1 MKSSTQLPILYWIF
15 TIVLT
20 TIIAKVNNAQDN
32 PWELGPRTLPASV
45 DVSDVFRESL
55 LNTPTP
61 DVSPMLNVPKTDEE
75 WLALQ
80 MERDTKSE
88 SVAHALAEALNIKVE
103 EDKIGGV
110 NVHWVTPSDID
121 EDHKNQLF
129 VYIHGGAWYLNSG
142 RAGTIE
148 PVVIASRL
156 KMPVVSIDYRLLPKY
171 PAPAATDDVIA
182 VWKELIKDHSPSSM
196 VMGGTSAGGNIT
208 LSSVHRLKDLGLPL
222 PGALYVGTP
231 SVDLNWN
238 GDSHFL
244 NDGADRILLT
254 TLSGQAV
261 VLGVMYAG
269 ELGINDPYVS
279 HIYGDFSGFPPTY
292 IISGTRDILLSD
304 AVRVHRALRRTGVE
318 ADLHIYE
325 GQAHGDYIFVLNAPE
340 SFEHYAELN
349 AFVLKHLQMPKLSDS
364 ILTTEKTEDIV
375 IPSSSLH

>member
-1 MKSSTQLPILYWIF
+1 MKSSTQLPILYLIF

-88 SVAHALAEALNIKVE
+88 SVARALAEALNIKVE

-279 HIYGDFSGFPPTY
+279 PIYGDFSNFPPTY

>member
-1 MKSSTQLPILYWIF
+1 MKSSTQLPILYLIF

-110 NVHWVTPSDID
+110 NVHWVTPTEID

-279 HIYGDFSGFPPTY
+279 PIYGDFSNFPPTY

>member
-110 NVHWVTPSDID
+110 NVHWVTPTEID

-182 VWKELIKDHSPSSM
+182 VWKELIKNHSPSSM

-279 HIYGDFSGFPPTY
+279 PIYGDFSNFPPTY

>member
-110 NVHWVTPSDID
+110 NVHWVTPTEID

-279 HIYGDFSGFPPTY
+279 PIYGDFSNFPPTY

>member
-88 SVAHALAEALNIKVE
+88 SVARALAEALNIKVE

-279 HIYGDFSGFPPTY
+279 PIYGDFSNFPPTY

>member
-279 HIYGDFSGFPPTY
+279 PIYGDFSGFPPTY

>member
-279 HIYGDFSGFPPTY
+279 PIYGDFSNFPPTY

>member
-110 NVHWVTPSDID
+110 NVHWVTPTDID

-279 HIYGDFSGFPPTY
+279 PIYGDFSNFPPTY

>member
-279 HIYGDFSGFPPTY
+279 PIYGDFSNFPPTY

-364 ILTTEKTEDIV
+364 ILPTEKTEDIV